1 MEHIVLDS
9 VMTEYIMS
17 VKRY

>member
-1 MEHIVLDS
+1 
-9 VMTEYIMS
+9 MS